1 MSKIVVVILAS
12 IIGAVI
18 GYGGVQYFSIDQYF
32 NKIIEVEP
40 VMELDELDK
49 LEEQLKNEEIIEEI
63 RGWWNESDV
72 WRRIHLRNRKRWTQE
87 TSAA

>member
-18 GYGGVQYFSIDQYF
+18 GYGGVQYFSIDQYIH
-32 NKIIEVEP
+32 KIIEVEP

-63 RGWWNESDV
+63 RGWWNESDF
-72 WRRIHLRNRKRWTQE
+72 WRCIQICNRKGR
-87 TSAA
+87 A

>member
-12 IIGAVI
+12 IIVAVI

-63 RGWWNESDV
+63 RG
-72 WRRIHLRNRKRWTQE
+72 
-87 TSAA
+87 

>member
-72 WRRIHLRNRKRWTQE
+72 WRCIQICNRKGW
-87 TSAA
+87 A

>member
-12 IIGAVI
+12 IIAAVI
-18 GYGGVQYFSIDQYF
+18 GYGGVQYFSIDQYIH
-32 NKIIEVEP
+32 KIIEVEP

-63 RGWWNESDV
+63 RG
-72 WRRIHLRNRKRWTQE
+72 
-87 TSAA
+87 